1 MGNLNMATQSRTYP
15 AFPIPAVGAILL
27 HDDQVLLIQRGTPP
41 AQGLWTLPGGAI
53 EVGESPEEAV
63 IREIREE
70 CQLEVTPVCV
80 VEIVNKVIRDERGS
94 VLYHYVI
101 LDYLVQRRASQR
113 EHAPQPASDVSDV
126 RWVSLNE
133 LAEYDL
139 TEGAADVIHHAV
151 LMQQAGGGA
160 SATPMFAPQP
170 LRKERNSYEDD

>member
-1 MGNLNMATQSRTYP
+1 MATQSRIYP

-63 IREIREE
+63 MREILEE

-151 LMQQAGGGA
+151 LMQQTGGE

-170 LRKERNSYEDD
+170 LRKERNPYEDD